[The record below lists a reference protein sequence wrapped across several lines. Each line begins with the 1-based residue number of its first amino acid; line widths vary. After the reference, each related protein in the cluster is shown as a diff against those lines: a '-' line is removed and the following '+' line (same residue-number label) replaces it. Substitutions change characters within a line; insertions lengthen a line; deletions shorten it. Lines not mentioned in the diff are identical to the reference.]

1 MTPLQTLGL
10 LAFAHL
16 VVVATP
22 GANTLLVLRTATHS
36 RSRALAVAASF
47 WPVGALYTAA
57 GILGL
62 AGMLAAAPRFE
73 AALRIVCG
81 AYLVFLG
88 FGMIRA
94 SLRPEAAGPDEASA
108 KGGLAQSFAMGLF
121 TNATNPKSIA
131 YYASIF
137 TATGAVSLPGPLL
150 LVAILLLPS
159 IGSVW
164 YVTLALFVS
173 SGPAGR
179 AFERWKRVIDRIAGG
194 VMILLGLRLVA
205 ATR

>member
-10 LAFAHL
+10 LAVAHL
-16 VVVATP
+16 IVVATP
-22 GANTLLVLRTATHS
+22 GANTLLVLRTATRS

-62 AGMLAAAPRFE
+62 AGMLAAAPRIEFL
-73 AALRIVCG
+73 LRLTCG
-81 AYLVFLG
+81 VYLIWLG

-94 SLRPEAAGPDEASA
+94 SLRPEAPAAAEGSR
-108 KGGLAQSFAMGLF
+108 KGGLVQSFATGLF

-150 LVAILLLPS
+150 VVAILLLPS
-159 IGSVW
+159 LGSIW
-164 YVTLALFVS
+164 YVTLALFIS
-173 SGPAGR
+173 SGPAAR
-179 AFERWKRVIDRIAGG
+179 AFERWKRVIDRVAGG
-194 VMILLGLRLVA
+194 IMILLGLRLVTA
-205 ATR
+205 AR